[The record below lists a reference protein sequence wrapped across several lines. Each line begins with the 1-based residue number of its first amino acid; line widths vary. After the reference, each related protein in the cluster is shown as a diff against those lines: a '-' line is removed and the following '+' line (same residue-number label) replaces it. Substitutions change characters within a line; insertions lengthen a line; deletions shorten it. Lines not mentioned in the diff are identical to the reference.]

1 MVPKNACNRPSD
13 APRRFSSRRS
23 LSFAFPRL
31 FPCSYNPQRHFP
43 KEGCH
48 GRGSGRRDVI
58 SRHRG
63 DAPAVQ
69 LRAGHREEHRG
80 HGRRYRA
87 HIPIYE
93 LAKEQHG
100 RQGKHGRAVQAASI
114 GKAKTERAAFH
125 TPKVRSA
132 TVRPSMKVLR
142 RASAEKSGMFSQ
154 SLVTTARD
162 ERAYAEPYIAPIQA
176 ITGEDEGD
184 LPNRRG
190 ASAARLDKEGDA
202 QAGSSEEQGRNKNR
216 ARGPH
221 ARAQGS
227 ISHARLLNR
236 TIGEHHVKPLNCEIM
251 RKLRVVA

>member
-1 MVPKNACNRPSD
+1 MAEDPGVGTLSAVIEAMRQLFNFVQDTAKSIVDTGANIARIYLYMSWRKNSMGA
-13 APRRFSSRRS
+13 
-23 LSFAFPRL
+23 
-31 FPCSYNPQRHFP
+31 
-43 KEGCH
+43 
-48 GRGSGRRDVI
+48 
-58 SRHRG
+58 
-63 DAPAVQ
+63 
-69 LRAGHREEHRG
+69 RA
-80 HGRRYRA
+80 
-87 HIPIYE
+87 
-93 LAKEQHG
+93 
-100 RQGKHGRAVQAASI
+100 KHGRAVQAASI

-132 TVRPSMKVLR
+132 TVRPPMKVLR

-162 ERAYAEPYIAPIQA
+162 ERAYAEPYIALIQA
-176 ITGEDEGD
+176 ITGADEGD